1 MTDDRLQALY
11 DILGEAYK
19 AGRDD
24 HEEGPTAGNVLFS
37 LAARMEEEITRIVKD
52 IVGSCIVTAE
62 EVAMDLHK
70 DGERAKSFGAD
81 IVAFRLREEMA
92 K

>member
-1 MTDDRLQALY
+1 MTDPKQVLY
-11 DILGEAYK
+11 DILGEAFQ
-19 AGRDD
+19 AGRHFDEPD
-24 HEEGPTAGNVLFS
+24 SPTASQILFP